1 MKNCKSKRLGSG
13 RFNYRVIKSVCTA
26 VFGVSLFL
34 LMTSC
39 QNDTM
44 ANFDNETCDT
54 TGGKVVYG
62 IIGAVCAMPT
72 SDAGQSCSDISEC
85 EGLCLSDGKCSEWD
99 NNFGCTEVLVE
110 GETVTICI
118 D

>member
-1 MKNCKSKRLGSG
+1 MKNCKLKRLGSG
-13 RFNYRVIKSVCTA
+13 WFNYRVIKSVSTA
-26 VFGVSLFL
+26 VFGISLFL

-44 ANFDNETCDT
+44 AYFDNETCDA

-85 EGLCLSDGKCSEWD
+85 EGLCLSDGECSEWD